1 MHYFQNF
8 GISNKLKDVLEIS
21 QDKWK
26 EIGKYYLITNFQT
39 EIKTPLD
46 VSKLKPSEKIYCI
59 MIYDLIQL
67 GRSIKEIE
75 LMFISETNRT
85 QRLRN
90 RKLFNRCYYFATVPN
105 ENTRELLEKYNSIKA
120 LDEIFGF

>member
-1 MHYFQNF
+1 MNFFNHF
-8 GISNKLKDVLEIS
+8 GISNKLKDILEIS

-46 VSKLKPSEKIYCI
+46 VSKLKPIETIMCL

-75 LMFISETNRT
+75 LMFLNDTLHHE
-85 QRLRN
+85 QRKRN
-90 RKLFNRCYYFATVPN
+90 KKLFERRQGISNDAR
-105 ENTRELLEKYNSIKA
+105 S
-120 LDEIFGF
+120 